1 MASTKTDDV
10 VRDPR
15 GHGRETVESIVVAF
29 TLALL
34 FRAFEAEA
42 FVIPTGS
49 MAPTLMGRHKDL
61 VCESCGLD
69 YRVGASA
76 EEDDDSQR
84 TRADLARL
92 EAEGRDLARIA
103 QLRRKLGGKLVPRG
117 RCPNCGHVMPLT
129 VGGDT
134 TLAYDRRFPSFNGDR
149 ILVDK
154 FAYDFAEPE
163 RWDVVVFK
171 YPEDAKTNYIKRLV
185 GLPGETV
192 FIAGGDIWTSRA
204 DHPDEAVIARKPP
217 AKLRAMLQLVHDAA
231 HVSPE
236 LLQAGW
242 PTAWTDWSAPDHH
255 GARWRSDDDGRSFA
269 VACGPDESATIRWRS
284 LLPTPDIW
292 QAIEADRPVADRA
305 EPGLVGDLQPYNFN
319 SKGPHWVGDLAV
331 SFTLDNR
338 GSAGTLAID
347 LVKAGIPHRCTI
359 ELADGRVTLSR
370 PADSSGSGGAI
381 EAEGR
386 TSIAGR
392 GRWQILFANIDEALT
407 LFVEGRPVSF
417 TGPTAWT
424 RSLEDALDVGPV
436 LRGGTPGDTAAGDL
450 SPVGI
455 TLAGSTG
462 TGADVRVTDM
472 QVLRDVYYIAS
483 GSADAMAGRA
493 PEEELLGFAL
503 EPSHYFM
510 LGDNSSASKDSRAWG
525 TPDQPLHSVERR
537 LLIGRALVIFWPHGI
552 PAKWSIPVKFMGQEV
567 RLPFWPNFGR
577 MGFVR

>member
-1 MASTKTDDV
+1 M
-10 VRDPR
+10 
-15 GHGRETVESIVVAF
+15 
-29 TLALL
+29 
-34 FRAFEAEA
+34 
-42 FVIPTGS
+42 
-49 MAPTLMGRHKDL
+49 
-61 VCESCGLD
+61 
-69 YRVGASA
+69 
-76 EEDDDSQR
+76 
-84 TRADLARL
+84 
-92 EAEGRDLARIA
+92 
-103 QLRRKLGGKLVPRG
+103 PRG

-134 TLAYDRRFPSFNGDR
+134 TLAYDRRYPSFNGDR

-204 DHPDEAVIARKPP
+204 DRPEEAVIARKPP
-217 AKLRAMLQLVHDAA
+217 TKLRAILQLVHDAA

-236 LLQAGW
+236 LLRAGW
-242 PTAWTDWSAPDHH
+242 PPAWADWTAADRH
-255 GARWRSDDDGRSFA
+255 GSRWQSDDDGRSFA
-269 VACGPDESATIRWRS
+269 VTCDAGESATIRWRS
-284 LLPTPDIW
+284 LLPAPDIW
-292 QAIEADRPVADRA
+292 QALEAGRRVADQA
-305 EPGLVGDLQPYNFN
+305 EPSLVGDLQPYNVN
-319 SKGPHWVGDLAV
+319 SRGPHWVGDLAV
-331 SFTLDNR
+331 SFDLENR
-338 GSAGTLAID
+338 GSAGTLTID
-347 LVKAGIPHRCTI
+347 LVKAGVPHRCTI
-359 ELADGRVTLSR
+359 DLADGRVTLTR
-370 PADSSGSGGAI
+370 PADSSASGRTDSGSAL
-381 EAEGR
+381 EAEGF

-392 GRWQILFANIDEALT
+392 GRWQILFANVDDALT
-407 LFVEGRPVSF
+407 LFVDGRPVSF
-417 TGPTAWT
+417 IGPTSWM
-424 RSLEDALDVGPV
+424 RSLEDALDVAPV
-436 LRGGTPGDTAAGDL
+436 LRGGTPGDAEAGDL

-455 TLAGSTG
+455 TAA
-462 TGADVRVTDM
+462 GADVRVAGM

-503 EPSHYFM
+503 EPGHYFM

-537 LLIGRALVIFWPHGI
+537 LLIGRALAIFWPHGI